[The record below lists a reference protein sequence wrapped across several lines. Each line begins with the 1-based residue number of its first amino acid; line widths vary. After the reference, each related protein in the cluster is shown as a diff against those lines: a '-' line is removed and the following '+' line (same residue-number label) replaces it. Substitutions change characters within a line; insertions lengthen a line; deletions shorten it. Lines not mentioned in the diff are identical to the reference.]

1 MNAKDANEY
10 IANYFED
17 LYQAREGEREQ
28 EEWTTMI
35 ENKVKDIET
44 ENNNNIDTEPNLIT
58 RDELDMAN
66 RQLNKGKSVGPDNI
80 PNEAIINMNKKNRD
94 TLRQRLNEV
103 YTTKQI
109 PEEWREGEIIRIY
122 KGKGTKGKCSNER
135 GITLSSNMGKLFERI
150 INNRIQTQIT
160 MTPNQGGGQK
170 GKATVD
176 YILRIQNIINK
187 ARKSKQTIHITFLD
201 VTKAY
206 DKAWNKAIMYTLDKS
221 GIKRDEW
228 TIAKKLNENITARI
242 RTNNGQ
248 TRRIQIKDSIRQ
260 GGVLA
265 VVEYANMMDEISKEL
280 INSNIQP
287 IKTGNEETMGCFLWT
302 DDVVLINT
310 NRNTLQKMLD
320 ITYKVASRYR
330 IKFGSQKSK
339 VLTIGKPDNQRH

>member
-1 MNAKDANEY
+1 
-10 IANYFED
+10 
-17 LYQAREGEREQ
+17 
-28 EEWTTMI
+28 MI
-35 ENKVKDIET
+35 ENKVKYIET
-44 ENNNNIDTEPNLIT
+44 ENNNNLVTEPNLIT
-58 RDELDMAN
+58 RDELDMAI
-66 RQLNKGKSVGPDNI
+66 RQLNKGKSVGPDDI

-109 PEEWREGEIIRIY
+109 PEEWREGEIIIIY

-135 GITLSSNMGKLFERI
+135 GRTLSSNMGKLFERI

-170 GKATVD
+170 GKITVD
-176 YILRIQNIINK
+176 YILRIQNIINN

-242 RTNNGQ
+242 RKNNGQ

-260 GGVLA
+260 GRVLA

-287 IKTGNEETMGCFLWT
+287 IKTGNEETMGCFLWM

-310 NRNTLQKMLD
+310 NRNTLQEMLD

-339 VLTIGKPDNQRH
+339 VLTL

>member
-1 MNAKDANEY
+1 
-10 IANYFED
+10 
-17 LYQAREGEREQ
+17 
-28 EEWTTMI
+28 
-35 ENKVKDIET
+35 
-44 ENNNNIDTEPNLIT
+44 
-58 RDELDMAN
+58 
-66 RQLNKGKSVGPDNI
+66 
-80 PNEAIINMNKKNRD
+80 
-94 TLRQRLNEV
+94 
-103 YTTKQI
+103 
-109 PEEWREGEIIRIY
+109 
-122 KGKGTKGKCSNER
+122 
-135 GITLSSNMGKLFERI
+135 MGKLFERI

-160 MTPNQGGGQK
+160 ITPNQGGGQK

-265 VVEYANMMDEISKEL
+265 VLSRICKHDGR
-280 INSNIQP
+280 NI
-287 IKTGNEETMGCFLWT
+287 K
-302 DDVVLINT
+302 
-310 NRNTLQKMLD
+310 R
-320 ITYKVASRYR
+320 TY
-330 IKFGSQKSK
+330 Q
-339 VLTIGKPDNQRH
+339 Q